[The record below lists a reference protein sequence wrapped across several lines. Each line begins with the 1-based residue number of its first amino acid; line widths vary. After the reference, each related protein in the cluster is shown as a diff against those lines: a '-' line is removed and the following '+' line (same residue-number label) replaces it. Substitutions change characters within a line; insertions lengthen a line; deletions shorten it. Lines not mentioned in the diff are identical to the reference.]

1 MKKTKILII
10 GAGRIGQALAQQ
22 LKKTGQAVALWD
34 KDPKKRV
41 LKTNLKSLVASARL
55 ILITAPS
62 WATRDIATEI
72 KPFLK
77 SHHIIISLAKGLEDK
92 ESQTVPE
99 IWEKLVDGQ
108 CAVGFMAGPML
119 AEELQRAEMSWA
131 EIGLN
136 KPRAFFAIKKIFN
149 EIPLRLSYCPD
160 LLGLS
165 WCALLK
171 NIYAVGFGILDELGY
186 GTNIKSCLTLHV
198 ISETTS
204 LIKKF
209 GGHEKT
215 FYGPAGLGDLLTT
228 GWGTLSY
235 NYNTGRQIAKTSRP
249 AESEGTRS
257 LKNLGR
263 RLGFK
268 IKNYPILAGL
278 YEIIIKHKPHRPVM
292 EKILHHLSC
301 QR

>member
-1 MKKTKILII
+1 MTKSELLII

-22 LKKTGQAVALWD
+22 LKNTGQAVTLWD
-34 KDPKKRV
+34 KDPKKRA
-41 LKTNLKSLVASARL
+41 LKTNLKTLVGSARL

-77 SHHIIISLAKGLEDK
+77 RSHIVISLAKGLEDK
-92 ESQTVPE
+92 EGQTVPE
-99 IWEKLVDGQ
+99 IWEQLVDGK
-108 CAVGFMAGPML
+108 CSVGFMAGPML
-119 AEELQRAEMSWA
+119 AEELSRAEMTWA

-136 KPRAFFAIKKIFN
+136 KPRAFNTIKKIFAKTS
-149 EIPLRLSYCPD
+149 LRLSFCPD

-235 NYNTGRQIAKTSRP
+235 NYNTGRQIAKNSRM
-249 AESEGTRS
+249 ESEGTRS
-257 LKNLGR
+257 LKKLGL
-263 RLGFK
+263 RLKFG

-278 YEIIIKHKPHRPVM
+278 YEIIIKNKPHKPVM
-292 EKILHHLSC
+292 EKILKNLSC